1 MTSNRLLGVALLA
14 VVLTAGCGNSAGVTA
29 GGGTGTPP
37 PPAPSYSTS
46 DAAVAPSG
54 ATVVQMVKIGYV
66 PTQLWGSGRTLVL
79 VLQNIERPEND
90 PGLGVP
96 HYLDHNFV
104 ISDARGNFVGQS
116 TVLAPGESKLFTV
129 AHLPAGQYKF
139 FCSRFGHRS
148 QFHMEGTLSQT

>member
-1 MTSNRLLGVALLA
+1 MTSHRLLRVAALA
-14 VVLTAGCGNSAGVTA
+14 VISTAGCGNSTGGTA
-29 GGGTGTPP
+29 GGGSSTPP
-37 PPAPSYSTS
+37 PAAPSYSTS

-54 ATVVQMVKIGYV
+54 ATVVQMVKIGYL
-66 PTQLWGSGRTLVL
+66 PTQLSGSGRTLVL
-79 VLQNIERPEND
+79 VLQNIEQPEND

-96 HYLDHNFV
+96 HYLDHNIV
-104 ISDARGNFVGQS
+104 ISDTHGNFVGQS
-116 TVLAPGESKLFTV
+116 TVLAPGESKVFTV